1 MYAMNNAF
9 RTYQQQGV
17 LTANPLELVVMLYD
31 GGIKQL
37 KISSIAIEEK
47 NYEQANNA
55 MQKAQQIIIELMN
68 SLDLRFPIAKELMM
82 LYEFM
87 IHEISSAN
95 AAKDIERI
103 GGVVQLLG
111 DLKDAWSQLVKS
123 GVGSVAQIGE

>member
-9 RTYQQQGV
+9 RTYKQQGV

-37 KISSIAIEEK
+37 KIASIAIEEK
-47 NYEQANNA
+47 EYEQVNNA
-55 MQKAQQIIIELMN
+55 LQKAQRIIMELMN

-87 IHEISSAN
+87 IREISSAN
-95 AAKDIERI
+95 AAKDTERV
-103 GGVVQLLG
+103 GGVIQLLNE
-111 DLKDAWSQLVKS
+111 LKDAWLQLAKS

>member
-9 RTYQQQGV
+9 RTYKQQGV

-37 KISSIAIEEK
+37 KIASIAIEDK
-47 NYEQANNA
+47 SYEQANNA
-55 MQKAQQIIIELMN
+55 MQKAERIVIELMN

-95 AAKDIERI
+95 AAKDTERI
-103 GGVVQLLG
+103 GNVIQLLSE
-111 DLKDAWSQLVKS
+111 LKDAWSQLAKS
-123 GVGSVAQIGE
+123 GVGSVTQIGE

>member
-9 RTYQQQGV
+9 RTYKQQGV

-37 KISSIAIEEK
+37 KIASIAIEEK
-47 NYEQANNA
+47 EYEQANNA
-55 MQKAQQIIIELMN
+55 MQKAQRIIMELMN

-87 IHEISSAN
+87 MREISSAN
-95 AAKDIERI
+95 AAKDTERVGDI
-103 GGVVQLLG
+103 IQLLNE
-111 DLKDAWSQLVKS
+111 LKDAWLQLAKS

>member
-9 RTYQQQGV
+9 RTYKQQGV

-37 KISSIAIEEK
+37 KIASIAIEEK
-47 NYEQANNA
+47 EYEQVNNA
-55 MQKAQQIIIELMN
+55 LQKAQRIIMELMN

-87 IHEISSAN
+87 MREISSAN
-95 AAKDIERI
+95 AAKDTERV
-103 GGVVQLLG
+103 GGVIQLLNE
-111 DLKDAWSQLVKS
+111 LKDAWLQLAKS

>member
-9 RTYQQQGV
+9 RTYKQQGV

-37 KISSIAIEEK
+37 KIASIAIKEK
-47 NYEQANNA
+47 EYEQANNA
-55 MQKAQQIIIELMN
+55 LQKAQRIIMELTN
-68 SLDLRFPIAKELMM
+68 SLDLRFPVAKELMM

-87 IHEISSAN
+87 IREISSAN
-95 AAKDIERI
+95 VAKDTERI
-103 GGVVQLLG
+103 GGVIQLLG
-111 DLKDAWSQLVKS
+111 ELRDVWSQLVKS

>member
-111 DLKDAWSQLVKS
+111 ELKDAWSQLVKS